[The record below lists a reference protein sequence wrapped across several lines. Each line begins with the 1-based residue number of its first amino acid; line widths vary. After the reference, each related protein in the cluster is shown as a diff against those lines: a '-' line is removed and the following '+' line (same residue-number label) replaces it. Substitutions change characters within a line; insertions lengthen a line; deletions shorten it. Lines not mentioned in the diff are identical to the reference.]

1 MGLYFEGDNFPVT
14 EEKATPD
21 ELKTLHKTIKKIT
34 FDIENFSYNTSIS
47 AFMICVN
54 ELIQLKC
61 RKREILEPLI
71 ILLASFAPH
80 ITEELWH
87 RMGHETSICDATFP
101 LCEEKYLVESTVKY
115 PVSFNGKVRFTLELP
130 ADASKADIEQAAL
143 SNEQSAKYIQ
153 GATPKK
159 IIVVMGKIINIVL

>member
-1 MGLYFEGDNFPVT
+1 
-14 EEKATPD
+14 
-21 ELKTLHKTIKKIT
+21 
-34 FDIENFSYNTSIS
+34 
-47 AFMICVN
+47 MICVN

-115 PVSFNGKVRFTLELP
+115 PVSFNGKVRFSIEVP
-130 ADASKADIEQAAL
+130 ADTSKEEVEKYKKSFGDTTPD
-143 SNEQSAKYIQ
+143 SVGKKEQSLDINLSPT
-153 GATPKK
+153 GAFK
-159 IIVVMGKIINIVL
+159 